1 MIRKGVWKK
10 TKKFNIPKN
19 RRLIGSKWVFKVKRN
34 GVFRARLVALGYSQI
49 PGVDYTD
56 NFAPVIND
64 ITYRIILLNWL
75 INDWDS
81 EVIDV
86 ETAFLY
92 GNLEEEIYMKCPDG
106 LSEVD
111 NTDEDDCLLLN
122 KSIYGLVQAARQWW
136 KMFVEYLTKELGFQ
150 KSYVDPCLLILIEEE
165 GKLYF
170 CIYVD
175 DALLVGERK
184 VIDKV
189 IKKIEEKF
197 SIKKMGELKVYVG
210 CKIDKDSEEKKMWIS
225 QPDLIDKLKNTF
237 GRKVEML
244 HDYKTPGPPGES
256 VVRPK
261 ENNETVSNA
270 EQKEY
275 RSGVGMLL
283 YLVKHSR
290 PDISNAVRELAK
302 VMDGANMAHMKML
315 YRAIRFVL
323 NTKEK
328 SLFFQPKN
336 VIGNM
341 WEIFA
346 YVDSDYAGD

>member
-1 MIRKGVWKK
+1 M
-10 TKKFNIPKN
+10 
-19 RRLIGSKWVFKVKRN
+19 FKVKRN

-64 ITYRIILLNWL
+64 ITYRIVLLNWL

-175 DALLVGERK
+175 DALLVGDRK
-184 VIDKV
+184 
-189 IKKIEEKF
+189 
-197 SIKKMGELKVYVG
+197 
-210 CKIDKDSEEKKMWIS
+210 
-225 QPDLIDKLKNTF
+225 LID
-237 GRKVEML
+237 
-244 HDYKTPGPPGES
+244 
-256 VVRPK
+256 
-261 ENNETVSNA
+261 
-270 EQKEY
+270 
-275 RSGVGMLL
+275 
-283 YLVKHSR
+283 
-290 PDISNAVRELAK
+290 
-302 VMDGANMAHMKML
+302 
-315 YRAIRFVL
+315 
-323 NTKEK
+323 
-328 SLFFQPKN
+328 
-336 VIGNM
+336 
-341 WEIFA
+341 
-346 YVDSDYAGD
+346 

>member
-1 MIRKGVWKK
+1 V
-10 TKKFNIPKN
+10 
-19 RRLIGSKWVFKVKRN
+19 
-34 GVFRARLVALGYSQI
+34 
-49 PGVDYTD
+49 
-56 NFAPVIND
+56 
-64 ITYRIILLNWL
+64 
-75 INDWDS
+75 
-81 EVIDV
+81 
-86 ETAFLY
+86 
-92 GNLEEEIYMKCPDG
+92 
-106 LSEVD
+106 
-111 NTDEDDCLLLN
+111 
-122 KSIYGLVQAARQWW
+122 
-136 KMFVEYLTKELGFQ
+136 
-150 KSYVDPCLLILIEEE
+150 
-165 GKLYF
+165 
-170 CIYVD
+170 
-175 DALLVGERK
+175 
-184 VIDKV
+184 
-189 IKKIEEKF
+189 EEKF

-237 GRKVEML
+237 GSKVEML

-336 VIGNM
+336 VIGNK

-346 YVDSDYAGD
+346 YVDSDYAGDKDTRISVTGYVIFVQGCLISWKSKSQRSVTLSSTEAEYVAISEVCAEIMFVK